1 MVSVNNYVF
10 FFMILAV
17 AGVEGNSNEEVLKVT
32 VTRGEGRKKVT
43 SYKEIHFQHF
53 IITSEV
59 RKG

>member
-1 MVSVNNYVF
+1 
-10 FFMILAV
+10 MILAV
-17 AGVEGNSNEEVLKVT
+17 ASVEGNSNEEVLKVT